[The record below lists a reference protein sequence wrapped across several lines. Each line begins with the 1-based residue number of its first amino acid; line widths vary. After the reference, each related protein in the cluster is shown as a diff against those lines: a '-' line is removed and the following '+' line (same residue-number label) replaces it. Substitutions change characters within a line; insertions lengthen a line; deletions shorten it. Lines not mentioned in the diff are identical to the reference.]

1 MTKTWKWFLV
11 VSLALCL
18 LAFPGCRKTDPVDT
32 LEQMLTYLK
41 AGKTDKAE
49 TLMYNPED
57 FSIEEGNRIELKE
70 AVRRHLSWEVADAH
84 LAEDGTYYEVEL
96 YIHMVD
102 VAEGFGQITDKYID
116 EMMTDAVNGIS
127 WEDDTLSEEL
137 VSDLNAMIESEDPP
151 MKDFPV
157 TAYVVPDGDGGWKV
171 FITQDLVNA
180 ITGGSLEML
189 QHEGFSL

>member
-1 MTKTWKWFLV
+1 MKKTWKCFLLV
-11 VSLALCL
+11 LLVLSLAVSG
-18 LAFPGCRKTDPVDT
+18 GCRKSDPVDT
-32 LEQMLTYLK
+32 LKQMLTYLK
-41 AGKTDKAE
+41 AGKTNKAE
-49 TLMYNPED
+49 TLMYNPEA

-70 AVRRHLSWEVADAH
+70 AVRRHLSWEIVDAH
-84 LAEDGTYYEVEL
+84 LAEDGTYYEVEM

-137 VSDLNAMIESEDPP
+137 VNDLNAMIESDDPP

-189 QHEGFSL
+189 QHDGFSF